1 MSQSYYVTEN
11 EDDLKKYRD
20 AYVGYIKTFTQYYR
34 SQYPEGQGSTF
45 FIQMG
50 FVLYR
55 DVISDEKSLIKP

>member
-34 SQYPEGQGSTF
+34 SQYPEG
-45 FIQMG
+45 
-50 FVLYR
+50 
-55 DVISDEKSLIKP
+55 